1 MMSLATGTPLGP
13 YRILTLLG
21 AGGMGEVY
29 KAHDTRLNRFV
40 AIKILRPERV
50 SDWGRK
56 QRFIQEAKAASAL
69 NHPNIITLH
78 DISVDNDRD
87 YLVMEYVP
95 GKTLDALIRRTGMRY
110 GELLK
115 IAIPVADGL
124 NAAHVAGIIHR
135 DLKPSNIIV

>member
-29 KAHDTRLNRFV
+29 KAHDSRLNRFV

-135 DLKPSNIIV
+135 DL